1 MTAIS
6 RPHAGDVLASVGD
19 HWGWLMG
26 LGLITLLAGVA
37 VLAWPGP
44 TLLVLAVFFGI
55 QLVVAGIFRFVAAFA
70 ADELTG
76 GTRAL
81 LAVLGIISL
90 ILGLYAVRHVLI
102 TLLALALLLGIFWII
117 NGAAELFMALSRQE
131 MRGRAWTGLMGVLSV
146 LAGLIVLIYPA
157 ISLLTLAV
165 VLGIWLLVQ
174 GGMQIA
180 LAFQARS
187 ARHRIRPGRRVPV
200 M

>member
-1 MTAIS
+1 MAF
-6 RPHAGDVLASVGD
+6 GV
-19 HWGWLMG
+19 
-26 LGLITLLAGVA
+26 ITLLAGVA
-37 VLAWPGP
+37 VLGWPGP
-44 TLLVLAVFFGI
+44 TLLVVAVFFGV
-55 QLVVAGIFRFVAAFA
+55 QLIVAGIFRFVAAFA

-117 NGAAELFMALSRQE
+117 NGAAELFMTLSRQE
-131 MRGRAWTGLMGVLSV
+131 MRGRAWTVLMGVLSV

-187 ARHRIRPGRRVPV
+187 ARHRVRPGRRVPV

>member
-1 MTAIS
+1 M
-6 RPHAGDVLASVGD
+6 
-19 HWGWLMG
+19 
-26 LGLITLLAGVA
+26 
-37 VLAWPGP
+37 
-44 TLLVLAVFFGI
+44 AVFFGV
-55 QLVVAGIFRFVAAFA
+55 QLIVAGIFRFVAAVA

-76 GTRAL
+76 GPRARR
-81 LAVLGIISL
+81 AVRGLNSL

-102 TLLALALLLGIFWII
+102 TSLALSLLLGIFWII

-131 MRGRAWTGLMGVLSV
+131 MTGRAWTVLMGVLSV

-187 ARHRIRPGRRVPV
+187 ARHRVRPGRRVPV

>member
-1 MTAIS
+1 L
-6 RPHAGDVLASVGD
+6 LARVSD
-19 HWGWLMG
+19 HWGWSMAFG
-26 LGLITLLAGVA
+26 VITLLAGVA
-37 VLAWPGP
+37 VLGWPGP
-44 TLLVLAVFFGI
+44 TLLVVAVFFGV
-55 QLVVAGIFRFVAAFA
+55 QLIVAGIFRFVAAFA

-76 GTRAL
+76 GARAL

-102 TLLALALLLGIFWII
+102 TLLALALLLGIFWVI

-131 MRGRAWTGLMGVLSV
+131 MRGRAWTVLMGVLSV

-187 ARHRIRPGRRVPV
+187 ARHRVRPGRRVPV

>member
-1 MTAIS
+1 M
-6 RPHAGDVLASVGD
+6 
-19 HWGWLMG
+19 
-26 LGLITLLAGVA
+26 
-37 VLAWPGP
+37 
-44 TLLVLAVFFGI
+44 AVFFGV
-55 QLVVAGIFRFVAAFA
+55 QLIVAGIFRFVAAFA

-102 TLLALALLLGIFWII
+102 TSLALSLLLGIFWII

-131 MRGRAWTGLMGVLSV
+131 MTGRAWTVLMGVLSV

-174 GGMQIA
+174 GGIQIA

-187 ARHRIRPGRRVPV
+187 ARHRVRPGSQGARDVRRQPCQ
-200 M
+200 